1 MSSDGEDGPVDRS
14 MTDRWEPDCSRCV
27 GLCCSVFAHRRGT
40 GFPEDKPASVP
51 CRHLARDFRCEV
63 FETLED
69 SGYLVCRAYDCL
81 GAGPVVTKRMIAAG
95 GSLGPP
101 VDQGMVPFMEDFRR
115 LSRLHLLIRAVSE
128 IDRKD
133 ARALRA
139 SLEAVSLDYEKGDVD
154 DRDREVGA
162 AVRPHRGLMEQV
174 VGAMTSGGEEP

>member
-1 MSSDGEDGPVDRS
+1 MSSEGEDGPADRVR
-14 MTDRWEPDCSRCV
+14 TDRWKADCGRCV
-27 GLCCSVFAHRRGT
+27 GLCCSVFAHRT
-40 GFPEDKPASVP
+40 DNGFPEDKPASVP

-101 VDQGMVPFMEDFRR
+101 VDQDMVPFLEEFRR

-128 IDRKD
+128 IDRED

-139 SLEAVSLDYEKGDVD
+139 SLEAVSLGFEKGEVD
-154 DRDREVGA
+154 DLDREVSVA
-162 AVRPHRGLMEQV
+162 IRPHRGLMEQV
-174 VGAMTSGGEEP
+174 VGAMRNGGDEP